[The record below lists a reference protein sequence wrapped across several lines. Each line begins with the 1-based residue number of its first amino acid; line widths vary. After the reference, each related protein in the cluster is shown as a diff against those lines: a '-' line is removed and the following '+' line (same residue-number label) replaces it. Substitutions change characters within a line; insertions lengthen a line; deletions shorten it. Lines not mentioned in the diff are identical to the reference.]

1 MERVG
6 SAWVPELYIK
16 VNKLWSRLTSRIP
29 SWLLIML
36 SGLITQSMLTFM
48 HRNDPKAGD
57 KVKKPG
63 EKVVVVET
71 VPVETVVQAG
81 ETDKK
86 DGAGKVTARVKSKK
100 GK

>member
-71 VPVETVVQAG
+71 VVQAG